1 MDLPRRSELPNPVS
15 NSPRW
20 ESLDVIRGLTVAAM
34 LLVNNPGTW
43 DAVYPPLRHAPWHG
57 WTPTDL
63 IFPFF
68 LFIVGVST
76 ELSLLKR
83 AESGATDPELRRRI
97 ATRGAMIVLA
107 GLLLHAFPF
116 VPLSRITEIRIPGVL
131 QRIGVCYAVA
141 GLLAWRRSDRFVGLG
156 VAALLLG
163 YWAVL
168 ALVAPPGV
176 ATPTLDIPDQT
187 FAAFVDRWLLGGHL
201 WKTTMTWDPEGILS
215 TVPAVGTTLIGVLA
229 GRAVRRRSDPRAQQ
243 RWLLVAG
250 TIGVITGLLWSTVF
264 PINKNLWTS
273 SYVVFTAGAAS
284 LVLALAG
291 RLGDVR
297 GVGAWSRP
305 FTTFGRNALVAFLG
319 SGIMARA
326 MGSLITVQGS
336 DGPIPLQRHL
346 FERFFAGWL
355 APANA
360 SLAFA
365 VAFVA
370 LWYAVLKGFEKK
382 GWYLKL

>member
-1 MDLPRRSELPNPVS
+1 MSS
-15 NSPRW
+15 SSRW

-83 AESGATDPELRRRI
+83 AESGATDRELRRRI
-97 ATRGAMIVLA
+97 ATRGVLIVFA

-116 VPLSRITEIRIPGVL
+116 VPISRITEIRIPGVL
-131 QRIGVCYAVA
+131 QRIGVCYAMA
-141 GLLAWRRSDRFVGLG
+141 GLLAWRRSDRTVGRG
-156 VAALLLG
+156 VAALLFG

-168 ALVAPPGV
+168 ALVPPPGI
-176 ATPTLDIPDQT
+176 AAATLDIPDQT
-187 FAAFVDRWLLGGHL
+187 IAAFVDRWLLGGHL
-201 WKTTMTWDPEGILS
+201 WKATTTWDPEGVLS
-215 TVPAVGTTLIGVLA
+215 TVPAIGTTLLGVLA
-229 GRAVRRRSDPRAQQ
+229 GRAVRRHSNPWERQ
-243 RWLLVAG
+243 RWLIIAG
-250 TIGVITGLLWSTVF
+250 TIGVVAGLLWGSVF

-284 LVLALAG
+284 LVLGLTG
-291 RLGDVR
+291 WLIEVR
-297 GVGAWSRP
+297 GLGAWSRP
-305 FTTFGRNALVAFLG
+305 FTTFGRNPLVGFLG
-319 SGIMARA
+319 SGIMART
-326 MGSLITVQGS
+326 MGSLVTVQGS
-336 DGPIPLQRHL
+336 DGPIPLQRDL
-346 FERFFAGWL
+346 YERFFAGWL
-355 APANA
+355 TPANA

-365 VAFVA
+365 VAFVL
-370 LWYAVLKGFEKK
+370 LWYVVLRGFERK
-382 GWYLKL
+382 GWFLKL